1 MSNEKHDVI
10 VVGAGPIGS
19 YTAYQLAKTGLNV
32 GIFEKNLS
40 IGEDVN
46 CTGLISEE
54 CFKHF
59 DLPREAILRQV
70 DSIKAYSPSGNYIR
84 YQSASPLAYIVN
96 RSLFDQEMNRMAVRE
111 GVTTYLNTRVE
122 EITIMDDSFHV
133 KVKTG
138 EEENKFSSKVGVIAT
153 GFDLNSLREG
163 VTKPGKYLYG
173 VQTDARTEDISDV
186 EVYFGRNISP
196 GSFAWVVPTHNKEA
210 KIGLITK
217 KNPLDYLKNFIEN
230 PLISHRVDMRNS
242 QVKCSPIPF
251 GVAPKSYAERLI
263 VVGEAAG
270 QVKTTTGGGIY
281 FGLLCS
287 EIAVKTIMNAFAMK
301 DFSEKVFKEYEIS
314 WRNRIEPELNAGMLL
329 RNLFSRL
336 SDYQINLLVDL
347 VKKDGFLPIIKNYN
361 FDWQKD
367 LIASLL
373 RNFFSKSIFK
383 KTSKTAS

>member
-1 MSNEKHDVI
+1 MSNEKHDII

-84 YQSASPLAYIVN
+84 YQSASPLAYIVS
-96 RSLFDQEMNRMAVRE
+96 RSFFDQEMNRMAVRE

-163 VTKPGKYLYG
+163 VTKPRNFLYG
-173 VQTDARTEDISDV
+173 VQPT
-186 EVYFGRNISP
+186 P
-196 GSFAWVVPTHNKEA
+196 G
-210 KIGLITK
+210 
-217 KNPLDYLKNFIEN
+217 
-230 PLISHRVDMRNS
+230 
-242 QVKCSPIPF
+242 
-251 GVAPKSYAERLI
+251 
-263 VVGEAAG
+263 
-270 QVKTTTGGGIY
+270 
-281 FGLLCS
+281 
-287 EIAVKTIMNAFAMK
+287 
-301 DFSEKVFKEYEIS
+301 
-314 WRNRIEPELNAGMLL
+314 
-329 RNLFSRL
+329 
-336 SDYQINLLVDL
+336 
-347 VKKDGFLPIIKNYN
+347 
-361 FDWQKD
+361 
-367 LIASLL
+367 
-373 RNFFSKSIFK
+373 
-383 KTSKTAS
+383 